1 MKQFIK
7 YDSDNYCEIIS
18 VDDEAAEMNG
28 VEISIPDGF
37 RPLVKLEDN
46 RPDPENPLYIKLILL
61 EDKVL
66 FKLMAN
72 HDEVSTGN
80 IRILPLRECTYFG
93 FGMDTDTLTDEYQ
106 EAIKD
111 MLQDLFSEKV
121 QNAYQKA
128 LSIIDKVRTEMQ

>member
-28 VEISIPDGF
+28 VEISIPVGF

-80 IRILPLRECTYFG
+80 IRILPLRECTYFS
-93 FGMDTDTLTDEYQ
+93 FEDLDTLTDEYH

-128 LSIIDKVRTEMQ
+128 LSIRDRVRTEMQ

>member
-46 RPDPENPLYIKLILL
+46 RPNTENPLYIKLILL

-80 IRILPLRECTYFG
+80 IRILPLRECTYFS
-93 FGMDTDTLTDEYQ
+93 F
-106 EAIKD
+106 
-111 MLQDLFSEKV
+111 
-121 QNAYQKA
+121 
-128 LSIIDKVRTEMQ
+128 

>member
-7 YDSDNYCEIIS
+7 YDSDDYCEIIS

-28 VEISIPDGF
+28 VEISTPDGF

-66 FKLMAN
+66 FKFMAN

-80 IRILPLRECTYFG
+80 IRILTLRECTYFG
-93 FGMDTDTLTDEYQ
+93 FGMDTDTLTDGYQ
-106 EAIKD
+106 EVIKD
-111 MLQDLFSEKV
+111 MLRDLFSEKV

-128 LSIIDKVRTEMQ
+128 LSIRDRIRTELQ

>member
-46 RPDPENPLYIKLILL
+46 RPDPESPLYIKLILL

-80 IRILPLRECTYFG
+80 IRILPLSECAYFG
-93 FGMDTDTLTDEYQ
+93 FEDLDTLTDEYQ

-128 LSIIDKVRTEMQ
+128 LSIKDRVRTEMQ